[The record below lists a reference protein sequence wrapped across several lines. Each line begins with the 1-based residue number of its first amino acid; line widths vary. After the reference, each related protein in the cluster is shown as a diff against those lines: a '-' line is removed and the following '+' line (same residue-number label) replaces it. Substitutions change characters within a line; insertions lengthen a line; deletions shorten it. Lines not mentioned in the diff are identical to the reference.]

1 MRSGTGHSTLM
12 GLTEG
17 YENMVEIVDAYES
30 LVLIVDDAPQNLHML
45 NAILKAEGYQ
55 VAAARSGQQALQV
68 LGRLRPDLILLDVMM
83 DGIDGYET
91 CRQIRA
97 NADTADIPIIFLTA
111 RDESGDVLQG
121 FEAGAVDYI
130 TKPYNGPELLARVRT
145 HTMLQRTR
153 KALQNHVQALQQLNA
168 EKTEFLSIASHDL
181 KNPLGIV
188 AGAAEML
195 LSNPTVEDVEDYAH
209 LIRSSSQRMLAIV
222 SNLLDINRLEQGR
235 LSTHPRSIMLAQVLD
250 AVIEGNMIAA
260 ERKNI
265 ALEVLLPPAIEL
277 ETDPPLLQQIIDNL
291 LSNAIKYSPPGRS
304 IQVGVEAHED
314 ALSLWIRDQ
323 GPGISRADQARLFQ
337 KFVRLS
343 ARPTAGEH
351 SNGLGL
357 YIAHRLAG
365 LLGGELRCEST
376 SGQGATF
383 ILGLPYT
390 ATAVAIH

>member
-1 MRSGTGHSTLM
+1 
-12 GLTEG
+12 
-17 YENMVEIVDAYES
+17 MVEMVDTYES

-153 KALQNHVQALQQLNA
+153 KALQNHVLALQQLNA

-195 LSNPTVEDVEDYAH
+195 LANPSRPEDVEDYAH
-209 LIRSSSQRMLAIV
+209 LIHSSSQRMLAIV

-260 ERKNI
+260 DRKNI
-265 ALEVLLPPAIEL
+265 QLEVLLPPAIEL
-277 ETDPPLLQQIIDNL
+277 ETDPSLLQQIIDNL
-291 LSNAIKYSPPGRS
+291 LSNAIKYSPPHRA
-304 IQVGVEAHED
+304 IQLQVEAYEE
-314 ALSLWIRDQ
+314 ALEVRIRDQ

-343 ARPTAGEH
+343 ARPTGGEH

-365 LLGGELRCEST
+365 LLGGELRCESNA
-376 SGQGATF
+376 GQGATF
-383 ILGLPYT
+383 VLALPYT
-390 ATAVAIH
+390 AAVVAIHE